1 MAVMAILVYLQII
14 ILGIFAAAV
23 PPQPIILS
31 SQCGIL
37 PLSNVSDFNGVETDG
52 ASLWGHETVG
62 GPTKWTDLYVK
73 GLTVIPYCFPTEEHR
88 KAMGNK
94 VRRLIYDLLVRR
106 TLTLYR

>member
-1 MAVMAILVYLQII
+1 VAVIAILLYLQII

-23 PPQPIILS
+23 PQQPIILS
-31 SQCGIL
+31 SPCGIL
-37 PLSNVSDFNGVETDG
+37 PLSNVSDFNGVETGG

-88 KAMGNK
+88 KAMIDK
-94 VRRLIYDLLVRR
+94 VRTLLYDLHV
-106 TLTLYR
+106 